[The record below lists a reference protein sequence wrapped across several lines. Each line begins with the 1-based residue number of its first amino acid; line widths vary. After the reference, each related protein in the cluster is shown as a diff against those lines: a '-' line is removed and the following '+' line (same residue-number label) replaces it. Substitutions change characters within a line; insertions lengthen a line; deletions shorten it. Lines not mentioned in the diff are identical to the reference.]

1 MNALRERVGEA
12 AIRGFRAPYYNF
24 DPDIPRILEEMGYL
38 WDSTKAYFPILG
50 RPFRAERHG
59 GIVELPS
66 LHPDDH
72 TLLRRIGLTEEQVL
86 HTWTKSYNM
95 STEVFVWGI
104 HPYICAENS
113 LRTNMLECFI
123 EYIRD
128 DGGIFMS
135 LSDIAKKYTM

>member
-12 AIRGFRAPYYNF
+12 TIRGFRAPYYNF

-86 HTWTKSYNM
+86 HTSSYGA
-95 STEVFVWGI
+95 ST
-104 HPYICAENS
+104 
-113 LRTNMLECFI
+113 RTFAPKTASARTCWNVSSNISGRMEASSCLYPI
-123 EYIRD
+123 
-128 DGGIFMS
+128 
-135 LSDIAKKYTM
+135 